1 MRTTGAL
8 EDLVDRLPVPLLSS
22 NLALAHWLLKH
33 CGPEQGHGSVLFRS
47 YWRSFKAILLLLTG
61 RMLMAFLTLLRVCG
75 KRLSLRG
82 DSR

>member
-33 CGPEQGHGSVLFRS
+33 CGPEQGHGSVLF
-47 YWRSFKAILLLLTG
+47 KLLATSRLFFASDWK
-61 RMLMAFLTLLRVCG
+61 MLMALTPIKGLWKAFV
-75 KRLSLRG
+75 RG
-82 DSR
+82 ASR